1 MCTMFMSPNMEGD
14 YTCSILYICGDIP
27 LVSWLIWHVLA
38 GAPCEGIKVPV
49 KGLGSTTTRVFVWT
63 STPIVAGYDFETISR
78 KSAVGARERVSL
90 LCMTFSNGK
99 GCIAWST
106 SVHIC

>member
-49 KGLGSTTTRVFVWT
+49 KGLGVATTNMYCLY
-63 STPIVAGYDFETISR
+63 IYAYCGLI
-78 KSAVGARERVSL
+78 
-90 LCMTFSNGK
+90 
-99 GCIAWST
+99 
-106 SVHIC
+106 

>member
-1 MCTMFMSPNMEGD
+1 MLINMLSSMNGKIMKLSQHGDVDKVLDAYLGATMFMSPNMEGD

-49 KGLGSTTTRVFVWT
+49 KGLGSMMMHL
-63 STPIVAGYDFETISR
+63 Y
-78 KSAVGARERVSL
+78 
-90 LCMTFSNGK
+90 
-99 GCIAWST
+99 
-106 SVHIC
+106 

>member
-38 GAPCEGIKVPV
+38 GAPCEGIKAPV
-49 KGLGSTTTRVFVWT
+49 KGLGVMMMNMYCLYIYAYCGLIWTRVDLEKEE
-63 STPIVAGYDFETISR
+63 YSR
-78 KSAVGARERVSL
+78 SKRM
-90 LCMTFSNGK
+90 C
-99 GCIAWST
+99 
-106 SVHIC
+106 

>member
-38 GAPCEGIKVPV
+38 GAPCEGIKAPV
-49 KGLGSTTTRVFVWT
+49 KGLGATTTHMFCLDVY
-63 STPIVAGYDFETISR
+63 AYC
-78 KSAVGARERVSL
+78 GA
-90 LCMTFSNGK
+90 T
-99 GCIAWST
+99 
-106 SVHIC
+106 